1 MAPDGSPDQ
10 TARRRRRAFYRWL
23 LAYPLAALALTVYY
37 TATSAR
43 TDMGEFLLLIVIVIV
58 VASAIPVAAL
68 IDGARCRA
76 IGPALGGCLLG
87 ILPALLVFAGIDA
100 LDSARFKHSL
110 QVQRDRMAALIE
122 ASARGD
128 RAGVRAAMTPLESA
142 YGPGHALCLI
152 GGAGKSDDWVL
163 PEPDGGAVRVS
174 SERLFDAA
182 EALMQGRTREQRQTV
197 LGALLVRL
205 SERQETV
212 AVLPRWLRLWRGTDA
227 DATARAL
234 EFAQPRE
241 AQSAGDCFLEND
253 TDLARIVAD
262 TWHDEG
268 LRAWIAAGY
277 DFSSEQA
284 PLALDGVRSQ
294 AGLDA
299 LAATGLEMG
308 ALMLRADSRGD
319 ALNRLATRLPQRLD
333 DSDAPEALADLVD
346 GYLRAGARPDR
357 AAFGKTPCETFV
369 DGERYQ
375 ANIRNATPAPTPARE
390 AAAQRIRLSLC
401 PQGRPPVATS
411 SSTDAHQD
419 RLNAAV
425 EAAQREGRGE
435 GGEDS
440 GDTDPTP

>member
-10 TARRRRRAFYRWL
+10 TARRRRHAFYRWL
-23 LAYPLAALALTVYY
+23 LAYPLATLALMAYY
-37 TATSAR
+37 LATSAR
-43 TDMGEFLLLIVIVIV
+43 TDMGEFLLLMVIVIV
-58 VASAIPVAAL
+58 VASAIPVLAL

-87 ILPALLVFAGIDA
+87 ILPALLVFAGVDA
-100 LDSARFKHSL
+100 FDRARYEHSL

-128 RAGVRAAMTPLESA
+128 RAGVRAAMTPLESE
-142 YGPGHALCLI
+142 YSPGHALCLI

-163 PEPDGGAVRVS
+163 PEPDGGVARVS

-182 EALMQGRTREQRQTV
+182 EALMQGRAREQQQTV

-212 AVLPRWLRLWRGTDA
+212 AVLPRWLRLWRGTAA
-227 DATARAL
+227 DASARTL
-234 EFAQPRE
+234 EFAQPRQ

-262 TWHDEG
+262 TWHDDG
-268 LRAWIAAGY
+268 VRAWIAAGY

-299 LAATGLEMG
+299 LAATGLALG
-308 ALMLRADSRGD
+308 PLMLRAEDRGD
-319 ALNRLATRLPQRLD
+319 ALNRLAAKLPQRLD
-333 DSDAPEALADLVD
+333 DSDAPAALADLVD
-346 GYLRAGARPDR
+346 GYLRAGARLDR

-369 DGERYQ
+369 DRERYQ
-375 ANIRNATPAPTPARE
+375 GNIRGATPAPTPARE

-401 PQGRPPVATS
+401 PQGQPPIATS

-419 RLNAAV
+419 SLNAAV

-435 GGEDS
+435 S